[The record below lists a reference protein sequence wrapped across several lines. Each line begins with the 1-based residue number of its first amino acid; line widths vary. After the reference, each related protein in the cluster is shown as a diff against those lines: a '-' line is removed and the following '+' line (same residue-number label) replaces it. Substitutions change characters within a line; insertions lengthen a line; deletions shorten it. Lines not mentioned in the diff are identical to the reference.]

1 MQIHYIT
8 FFGGVWG
15 HEESQLRGILALLV
29 MLEFANTMILL
40 DGVKSTK

>member
-1 MQIHYIT
+1 MYYII

-29 MLEFANTMILL
+29 MLEFANTIILL
-40 DGVKSTK
+40 DGIKSTI